1 MTSIGVTSHVQTSS
15 VPVVDHEIVNYRRP
29 MTLDLDDV
37 VWAVRSLGDAF
48 SLSGCARK
56 LGVEVVDLG
65 YATSA
70 DLMQATVDHVIDR
83 ALNRQ
88 PSGSQADV
96 AAMLWSITETFLV
109 APELGRLASTLQW
122 ETPSGSRLI
131 ERLGG
136 QRAEVDLLLGLMTAW
151 WEPMIDPNTM
161 VSDPATGR
169 PVDLTRVLAQ
179 HHSAIG
185 RFDGRHFKEADD
197 ELRLWCLHAAVE
209 ALLVRS

>member
-1 MTSIGVTSHVQTSS
+1 LPLL
-15 VPVVDHEIVNYRRP
+15 PVVEDKVVQYRRP
-29 MTLDLDDV
+29 VALDLDDV

-56 LGVEVVDLG
+56 LGVRVADLG

-70 DLMQATVDHVIDR
+70 DLMQATVDHVIER
-83 ALNRQ
+83 ALDRQ
-88 PSGSQADV
+88 PSDSQADV

-122 ETPSGSRLI
+122 ETPAGSRLI

-136 QRAEVDLLLGLMTAW
+136 QRVEVDLLLGLMTAW
-151 WEPMIDPNTM
+151 WEPMIDPNTI
-161 VSDPATGR
+161 VSDPVTGR

-179 HHSAIG
+179 HQSAIG

>member
-1 MTSIGVTSHVQTSS
+1 MAV
-15 VPVVDHEIVNYRRP
+15 
-29 MTLDLDDV
+29 DLDDV
-37 VWAVRSLGDAF
+37 VWAVRSLGDGF

-56 LGVEVVDLG
+56 LSVTVADLG
-65 YATSA
+65 FSTST
-70 DLMQATVDHVIDR
+70 DLMQATVDHVINR
-83 ALNRQ
+83 ALDQ
-88 PSGSQADV
+88 QASDSHADV
-96 AAMLWSITETFLV
+96 SAMLWSITETFLV

-122 ETPSGSRLI
+122 ETPASRRLI

-136 QRAEVDLLLGLMTAW
+136 QRVEVDLLLGLMTAW
-151 WEPMIDPNTM
+151 WEPMIDPNTI

-179 HHSAIG
+179 HQSAIG

-197 ELRLWCLHAAVE
+197 ELRLWCLYAAVE

>member
-1 MTSIGVTSHVQTSS
+1 
-15 VPVVDHEIVNYRRP
+15 

-56 LGVEVVDLG
+56 LGLPVADLG
-65 YATSA
+65 FSNSNE
-70 DLMQATVDHVIDR
+70 LMQATVDHVIDR
-83 ALNRQ
+83 ALDRQ
-88 PSGSQADV
+88 PSGSQVDV

-122 ETPSGSRLI
+122 ETPAGRRLI

-136 QRAEVDLLLGLMTAW
+136 QRVEVDLLLGLMTAW
-151 WEPMIDPNTM
+151 WEPMIDPNTI

-179 HHSAIG
+179 HQSAIG

-197 ELRLWCLHAAVE
+197 ELRLWCLYAAVD

>member
-1 MTSIGVTSHVQTSS
+1 VRGVSE
-15 VPVVDHEIVNYRRP
+15 PVVCQEIFKYRHP
-29 MTLDLDDV
+29 MALDLDDV

-56 LGVEVVDLG
+56 LGVDVTDLG
-65 YATSA
+65 FSSSSE
-70 DLMQATVDHVIDR
+70 LMQATVDHVINR
-83 ALNRQ
+83 ALDRQ
-88 PSGSQADV
+88 TSDAQADV

-122 ETPSGSRLI
+122 ETPAGNRLI

-136 QRAEVDLLLGLMTAW
+136 QRVEVDLLLGVMTAW
-151 WEPMIDPNTM
+151 WEPMIDPNTI

-179 HHSAIG
+179 HQSAIG

-197 ELRLWCLHAAVE
+197 ELRLWCLYAAVE